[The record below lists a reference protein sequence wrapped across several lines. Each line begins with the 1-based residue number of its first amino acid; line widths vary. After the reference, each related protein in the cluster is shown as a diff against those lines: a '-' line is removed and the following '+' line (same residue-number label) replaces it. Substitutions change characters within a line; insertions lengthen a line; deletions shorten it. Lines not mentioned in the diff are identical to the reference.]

1 MFAGKKETAPRV
13 PEAVFCAYGRSGA
26 AAYFTMNFLPSRML
40 MPFRAFS
47 TRWPARL

>member
-1 MFAGKKETAPRV
+1 MFAGKKETAPVCRR
-13 PEAVFCAYGRSGA
+13 AVFFAYGRNGA

-47 TRWPARL
+47 TR